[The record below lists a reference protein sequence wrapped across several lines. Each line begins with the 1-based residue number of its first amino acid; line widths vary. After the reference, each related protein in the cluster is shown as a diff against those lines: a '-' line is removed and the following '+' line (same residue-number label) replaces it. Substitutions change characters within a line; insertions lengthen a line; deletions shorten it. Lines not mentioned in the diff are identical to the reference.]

1 MKIEDKILDILKKE
15 FSEKQIIGVRFV
27 KKISETTWEFR
38 YTYQDGDYLSISDKL
53 EAHFEGINLKL
64 KKSMFV
70 SPGVTTIEYDN
81 SSKKVKNLKT

>member
-53 EAHFEGINLKL
+53 EAYFEGITLKL
-64 KKSMFV
+64 KKNIFI
-70 SPGVTTIEYDN
+70 SPGVSTIEYDN
-81 SSKKVKNLKT
+81 SNKKVKNLNK